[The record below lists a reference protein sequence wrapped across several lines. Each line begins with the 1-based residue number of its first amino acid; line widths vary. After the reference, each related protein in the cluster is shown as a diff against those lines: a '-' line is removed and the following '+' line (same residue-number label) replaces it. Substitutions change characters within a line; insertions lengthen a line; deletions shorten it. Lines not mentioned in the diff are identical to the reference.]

1 MNISIFPLPVSFSLS
16 LCVFLFTCLTI
27 CIYTKHYV
35 GRMVQE
41 TPYLV
46 GTVNQ
51 LENFS
56 KPNLDIPA
64 TLANRSASGRYSI
77 IIRGSRN

>member
-1 MNISIFPLPVSFSLS
+1 
-16 LCVFLFTCLTI
+16 
-27 CIYTKHYV
+27 
-35 GRMVQE
+35 MVQE

-64 TLANRSASGRYSI
+64 TLANRSYSSRYSI